1 MKKNEYLSVA
11 EIANLLGVSRQA
23 IYKRLSTDL
32 STYVVKVDNQNW
44 LKKDVLRHL
53 GVNDS
58 TKKVDIQPKV
68 DNQTKLIEY
77 LENEVKEKRQE
88 IDEWKKR
95 YEEEHKQ
102 LLELT
107 IKVGNTLE
115 SVTQTQLADKII
127 EGKKLIDA
135 DEQTKL
141 QKSTEKNSIFKRLFC
156 RKEK

>member
-127 EGKKLIDA
+127 EGKKLIGT

-141 QKSTEKNSIFKRLFC
+141 QETSEKQGIFRRLFGN
-156 RKEK
+156 KNK